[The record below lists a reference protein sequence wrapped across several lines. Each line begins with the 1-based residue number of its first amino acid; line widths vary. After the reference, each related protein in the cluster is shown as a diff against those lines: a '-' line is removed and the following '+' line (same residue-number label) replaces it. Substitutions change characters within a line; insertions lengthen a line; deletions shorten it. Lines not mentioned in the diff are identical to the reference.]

1 MELSINIFNAKQVC
15 LPKSPTA
22 SVRDYLGYDL
32 SYALRY
38 ALLLTIV
45 IIGQNAAVLAQTQIP
60 SKFRVSIDLNL
71 CPEYRIKPMALKFV
85 YRVGEETETREPDVI
100 STVVNQ
106 SANTARVVLALPSY
120 FTSLPLHVTAQCLDN
135 EVSGNESNA
144 LSVNNCQA
152 LALYDTDADG
162 ITNDL
167 EDTNCDN
174 FFSPGDASNPDNV
187 DSDGDGARDLVER
200 LAGFDP
206 TNPGDGPRPMIFSG
220 SSFDPDNDGNSN
232 AVVWRPTNGTWYIRD
247 YQHSGQHLAWQFGL
261 PGDVPITYKRLD
273 SPSNVAVVRNTAQG
287 YQWYFRG
294 KGFKTTNGDLTTLN
308 FGIFGDNILPGPWE
322 ESGFTSPAVARLF
335 NGSWSFDIYLSDG
348 TIRHVNWGGNS
359 DLPKVQ
365 DYDGDGIFDIAVF
378 RPANQTTY
386 ILRSSDSGVQTLLF
400 GSGTADHTVRGDYTG
415 DGIDDIAYWEPI
427 SGEFFIL
434 KSDMGFSPSQA
445 AAHNSDYLLEMQLGL
460 FYVHVPLSWNNQS
473 DKTLCTVVDHS
484 SGMRY
489 WRNNN
494 QKTAAVQSL
503 QWGLTGDSQG

>member
-1 MELSINIFNAKQVC
+1 RCF
-15 LPKSPTA
+15 
-22 SVRDYLGYDL
+22 
-32 SYALRY
+32 LRY
-38 ALLLTIV
+38 WLFASMLLPLCLTFALTVVPRPL
-45 IIGQNAAVLAQTQIP
+45 LAQTQIP
-60 SKFRVSIDLNL
+60 EKFRVRLELNL
-71 CPEYRIKPMALKFV
+71 CPEYRIKPMSLKFV
-85 YRVGEETETREPDVI
+85 YRVGEETEIRNPDVI
-100 STVVNQ
+100 STSINS

-120 FTSLPLHVTAQCLDN
+120 FTSLPLHVSAQCLDN
-135 EVSGNESNA
+135 ETPGDESNS

-162 ITNDL
+162 IANNL

-220 SSFDPDNDGNSN
+220 GAFDPDNDATSN
-232 AVVWRPTNGTWYIRD
+232 AVVWRPSNGTWYIRD

-261 PGDVPITYKRLD
+261 PGDIPITYKRLD
-273 SPSNVAVVRNTAQG
+273 SPDNVAVVRQTNQG

-294 KGFKTTNGDLTTLN
+294 KGFKTNNGDFTTLN

-322 ESGFTSPAVARLF
+322 ESGFTNPAVARLF

-348 TIRHVNWGGNS
+348 TIRHVNWGGNN

-365 DYDGDGIFDIAVF
+365 DYDGDGVFDVAVF

-386 ILRSSDSGVQTLLF
+386 ILRSSDSAIQTIVF

-427 SGEFFIL
+427 SGEFSIL
-434 KSDMGFSPSQA
+434 KSDNGFSPTQA
-445 AAHNSDYLLEMQLGL
+445 AMRNPDYLFEMQLGL
-460 FYVHVPLSWNNQS
+460 FYVHVPLSWNNQLG
-473 DKTLCTVVDHS
+473 KTLCTVVDHS
-484 SGMRY
+484 NGMRY
-489 WRNNN
+489 WRKNNL
-494 QKTAAVQSL
+494 KTGAIQTL
-503 QWGLTGDSQG
+503 QWGLAGDSQG